1 MSGNQF
7 LLFIVHLKLNEHL
20 LENLSVWEWNGKFRK
35 RSQDWMVFHI
45 IVLFYLFSSFSVSF
59 SFLILFIVS
68 RLSIIYL
75 SHEIKV
81 TNIFCLSSLV
91 ASCVLQD
98 LSS

>member
-45 IVLFYLFSSFSVSF
+45 IVCFIFFLLFQFLFFF
-59 SFLILFIVS
+59 KILFIVS
-68 RLSIIYL
+68 SLSIVYL
-75 SHEIKV
+75 NHEI
-81 TNIFCLSSLV
+81 
-91 ASCVLQD
+91 
-98 LSS
+98 